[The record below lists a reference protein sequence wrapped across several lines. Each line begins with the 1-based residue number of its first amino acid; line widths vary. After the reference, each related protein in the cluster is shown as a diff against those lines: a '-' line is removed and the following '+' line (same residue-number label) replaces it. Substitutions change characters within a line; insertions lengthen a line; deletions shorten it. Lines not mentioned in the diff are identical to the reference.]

1 MRKKLGK
8 ESAEVLNRIYQRGQS
23 PEKIASEWKC
33 DDKFVR
39 EYLSNAEIKLYW
51 AFKNGEFDDIVKR

>member
-1 MRKKLGK
+1 M
-8 ESAEVLNRIYQRGQS
+8 EVLQRIYEKGQS

-33 DDKFVR
+33 DVRFVT
-39 EYLSNAEIKLYW
+39 EYMDSAIFKLSF